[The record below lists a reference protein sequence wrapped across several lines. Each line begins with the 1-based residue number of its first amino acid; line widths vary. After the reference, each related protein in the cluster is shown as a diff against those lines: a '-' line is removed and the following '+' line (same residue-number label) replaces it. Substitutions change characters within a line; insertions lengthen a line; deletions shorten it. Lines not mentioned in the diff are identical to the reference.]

1 MHAEKESID
10 QYDESIILYSAK
22 YYVGLFGAL
31 MPRRVLE
38 GTVSSQKPATSTPR
52 GNLHGGNNFLRRD
65 YFLLTFLRCNVA
77 SDSIIDSTSRL

>member
-1 MHAEKESID
+1 M
-10 QYDESIILYSAK
+10 
-22 YYVGLFGAL
+22 
-31 MPRRVLE
+31 E